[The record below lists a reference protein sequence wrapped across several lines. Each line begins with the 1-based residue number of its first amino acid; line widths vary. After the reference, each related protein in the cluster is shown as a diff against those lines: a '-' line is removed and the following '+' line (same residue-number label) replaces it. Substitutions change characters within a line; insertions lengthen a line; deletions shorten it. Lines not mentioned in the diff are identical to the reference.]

1 MNIKKIYGFQF
12 FWIFAVV
19 LPILYPY
26 YSSLGISTHEFFQLQ
41 AVFGLTAALFEIP
54 TGYFSDSYGRKKSL
68 CLGALISGLSYWIL
82 TQATGFWGIL
92 AHEFTLGLA
101 LSFVSGTDVAILF
114 ESLPRNFSRDLSSRI
129 LSHNQMASA
138 LGEFSAALICSALLT
153 FISYKELIAIQA
165 VLAWFPL
172 LVALTL
178 REPKVHQSTHLDFKK
193 IKKLWWQLLH
203 EHSFLRLLTFNFVV
217 WLLATY
223 IAVWIV
229 QRYWQ
234 EQQVPLVW
242 FGVLWAS
249 CNLTIGLTG
258 LFSRSL
264 ENSLGMGKSLL
275 LVGVLCTGAYFL
287 MPLVGGLIG
296 VLCGFLIY
304 VARGL
309 NNVISRDLLNQSMDP
324 ALRATANSILN
335 FLFRLAFAIVGP
347 AVGFSIDKWGLNT
360 TLLSLGIF
368 FLMCLVFIT
377 APLLRGLTSK
387 HSWENLVSND

>member
-1 MNIKKIYGFQF
+1 MNIHKIYGFQF

-26 YSSLGISTHEFFQLQ
+26 YTSLGISTHEFFQLQ

-54 TGYFSDSYGRKKSL
+54 TGYFSDRFGRKKSL

-92 AHEFTLGLA
+92 AHEFSLGLA
-101 LSFVSGTDVAILF
+101 LSFISGTDVAILF
-114 ESLPRNFSRDLSSRI
+114 ESLPLNYSRDLSSRI

-138 LGEFSAALICSALLT
+138 LGEFSAALICSALIT

-165 VLAWFPL
+165 VLAWLPL

-178 REPKVHQSTHLDFKK
+178 REPKRHQPTHLDIKK
-193 IKKLWWQLLH
+193 IKKLWRQLLH
-203 EHSFLRLLTFNFVV
+203 EHSFLRLLSFNFVV

-234 EQQVPLVW
+234 EQQIPLVW

-249 CNLTIGLTG
+249 CNLTIGVTG

-264 ENSLGMGKSLL
+264 EKSLGMGKSLL
-275 LVGVLCTGAYFL
+275 LVGILCTGAYFF
-287 MPLVGGLIG
+287 MSLVGGAIG

-304 VARGL
+304 IARGL

-335 FLFRLAFAIVGP
+335 FLFRFAFAILGP
-347 AVGFSIDKWGLNT
+347 AVGFSIDQWGLNS
-360 TLLSLGIF
+360 TLLALSGF
-368 FLMCLVFIT
+368 FLLCLIFIT
-377 APLLRGLTSK
+377 APLLRRLTSP
-387 HSWENLVSND
+387 HDWENVVSND